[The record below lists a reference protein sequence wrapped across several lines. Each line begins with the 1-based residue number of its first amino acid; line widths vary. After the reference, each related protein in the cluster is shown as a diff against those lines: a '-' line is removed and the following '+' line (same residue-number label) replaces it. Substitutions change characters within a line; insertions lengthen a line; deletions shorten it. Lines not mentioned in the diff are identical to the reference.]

1 MDLDTKWKNVRESRR
16 FKALCVV
23 LSMVLAF
30 SSVALLGAVMRI
42 SGLYNNDAFTD
53 PTVAKEGSLVQTT
66 IFQSELDAIVNDI
79 ALLAGQK
86 QLQQKVAA
94 LKKAKADS
102 VAAALEQYK
111 KDQATAIRKTLV
123 FYAGLKNQNITN
135 IGKDIPNYKVPTKTI
150 KKVVAEDRDAPG
162 LIRDLQQIVNGT
174 RAGEDYLPYLQ
185 LANWLHSS
193 DGVEYY
199 NDSDMRDDPD
209 DLIRNYTVA
218 FTVDGQTVEANE
230 YDADQTLSET
240 IKSAETHIKK
250 LYDKTVV
257 GPYRSAADSQ
267 QDMRKNLQELQ
278 CLQFYAK
285 DNITGQVV
293 SQLSE
298 GQTPAKLKDAP
309 VYYSKTKAGENLR
322 GADYGA
328 RNARSDVAQ
337 YLMDGDMS
345 IYVGIDP
352 TVAGGND
359 TLPDFVELNAL
370 CTRMQN
376 MNTVAMTVAAVCL
389 AVLALAFLVLACLG
403 CGRRAGTD
411 GVRLLWMDYIPLE
424 LHTAI
429 IAAAIAGLGVV
440 LFGNLFND
448 LSNYYGYQLSTLYYG
463 GLFLAAC
470 GALGAVAWGLYA
482 ELTLSFV
489 RLCKSKK
496 HLYKGTLLYYICLGI
511 WRLLCKLHRFN
522 RRMIRG
528 LAYTPRHFKRNMVFC
543 AVGYLLINIVLAVL
557 FGGYLEFAP
566 ISVPC
571 ALVFLAFNGFCV
583 GYALRFLF
591 QLDRVIEAA
600 ANRTDVE
607 AAHLHPALAAMAGSL
622 RYTNQEL
629 HNAVDQAVRD
639 ERLKTELITNVS
651 HDLKTPITSIITY
664 TDLLSKCPQTDEK
677 AKEYMAVLTE
687 KSTKLARLV
696 EDLIEASKLSSGNI
710 TLHPMVLDL
719 GELTAQAI
727 GEYQKEFEENRL
739 QLVLDPDLPRV
750 QAFADGSKTYRVLEN
765 LLQNAKK
772 YSAADPRVYVRVYK
786 QGDFGVFEIKNI
798 SAEPLNISPQ
808 ELTQR
813 FVRGDASRTKEGN
826 GLGLSIAQELCSAQQ
841 GKLELLIDGD
851 LFKARV
857 YLPQPKNALPQ
868 DTAE

>member
-1 MDLDTKWKNVRESRR
+1 MDLDTKWKSVRESRW

-30 SSVALLGAVMRI
+30 SSVALLSAVMRV
-42 SGLYNNDAFTD
+42 SGLYNDDAFTD
-53 PTVAKEGSLVQTT
+53 PSVAKKGSLVQTT
-66 IFQSELDAIVNDI
+66 IFKAELDEIVNEI
-79 ALLAGQK
+79 TLLAGQK
-86 QLQQKVAA
+86 QLQQKAAA

-111 KDQATAIRKTLV
+111 KNQATAIRKTLV
-123 FYAGLKNQNITN
+123 FYAGLKNEDITN
-135 IGKDIPNYKVPTKTI
+135 IGKNIPNYKVPTKTI

-185 LANWLHSS
+185 LANWLRSS

-199 NDSDMRDDPD
+199 SDMSEEPD
-209 DLIRNYTVA
+209 YLIRFYTVA

-230 YDADQTLSET
+230 YDADQTLSDT
-240 IKSAETHIKK
+240 VKSAETHIKK
-250 LYDKTVV
+250 LYDKAVV
-257 GPYRSAADSQ
+257 EPYQYSAARQ
-267 QDMRKNLQELQ
+267 QEMRRDLQELQ

-285 DNITGQVV
+285 DNTTGQVV
-293 SQLSE
+293 SQLAE
-298 GQTPAKLKDAP
+298 GKSPASLKNAP
-309 VYYSKTKAGENLR
+309 VYYSKTKARENLR
-322 GADYGA
+322 GTDYGA
-328 RNARSDVAQ
+328 DNARSDAVQ

-359 TLPDFVELNAL
+359 MLPDFVELNAL

-429 IAAAIAGLGVV
+429 IAAAVLGLGYL
-440 LFGNLFND
+440 LFEGLFTD
-448 LSNYYGYQLSTLYYG
+448 LFHYYGYQMSTLNFG
-463 GLFLAAC
+463 WLFLAVC
-470 GALGAVAWGLYA
+470 GAFGAVAWGLYA

-522 RRMIRG
+522 RRVIRG

-557 FGGYLEFAP
+557 FGAFLEFAP

-571 ALVFLAFNGFCV
+571 ALAFLAFNGFCV

-664 TDLLSKCPQTDEK
+664 TDLLSKCPQSDEK

-772 YSAADPRVYVRVYK
+772 YSAVDSRVYVRVYK